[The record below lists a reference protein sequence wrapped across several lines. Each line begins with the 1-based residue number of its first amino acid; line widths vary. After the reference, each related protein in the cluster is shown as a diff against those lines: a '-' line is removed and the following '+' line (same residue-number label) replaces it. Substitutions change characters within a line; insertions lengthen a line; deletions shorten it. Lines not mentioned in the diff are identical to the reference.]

1 MYDCIIIGAGLAGV
15 TLGHFLENN
24 KKTFCIISDH
34 SQPTSRIAGGVYNP
48 VVLKR
53 FTPIWRADEVSLVA
67 DSFYM
72 EAEKAAGLSFRKA
85 LPVWRKVASLE

>member
-15 TLGHFLENN
+15 TLGHFLEKN

-53 FTPIWRADEVSLVA
+53 FT
-67 DSFYM
+67 
-72 EAEKAAGLSFRKA
+72 
-85 LPVWRKVASLE
+85 SLEVFIRKQKKQLAYRSEKHCLYGANLLR